1 MNNDFAYR
9 CQPFGLSPVT
19 KSIMLLEANKKTC
32 PVKNQS
38 IALLLKSLVAKS
50 IMLLEANISNTV
62 NKNDLDV

>member
-1 MNNDFAYR
+1 
-9 CQPFGLSPVT
+9 
-19 KSIMLLEANKKTC
+19 MLLEANKKTC